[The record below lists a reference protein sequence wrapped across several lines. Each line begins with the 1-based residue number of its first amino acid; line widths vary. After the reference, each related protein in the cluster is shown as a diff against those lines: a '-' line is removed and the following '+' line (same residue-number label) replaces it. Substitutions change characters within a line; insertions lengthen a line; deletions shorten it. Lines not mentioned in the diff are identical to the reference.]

1 MKKINIFIEKLNV
14 EAVPGVLVV
23 CAALVLCPPPRGVW
37 PCPRTREGS
46 PGQPPCASSSSQS
59 SATLAW
65 GSGPLWIGRPLL
77 HFAGLALSPAQ
88 GSGLCA
94 LCPQARGLHDAVS
107 AERCHAVLFQQ
118 EEEGEDSDMPSG
130 PQGASHKLPS
140 APAWHHFPSR
150 YADVGCTGLRDA
162 HEENPESILDEH
174 VQRVMRTP
182 GCQSPGP
189 GHRSPDSAHVP
200 KIGVLGGAMPGH
212 GKHAPKLGAKLDP
225 TGLHLHR
232 HGHHHGHHGAARPK
246 EPAEAEAARRVPG
259 SFAWGPELHGHAAK
273 PRSHVESTG
282 APPAGGDGLA
292 YG

>member
-1 MKKINIFIEKLNV
+1 
-14 EAVPGVLVV
+14 
-23 CAALVLCPPPRGVW
+23 
-37 PCPRTREGS
+37 
-46 PGQPPCASSSSQS
+46 
-59 SATLAW
+59 
-65 GSGPLWIGRPLL
+65 
-77 HFAGLALSPAQ
+77 
-88 GSGLCA
+88 
-94 LCPQARGLHDAVS
+94 
-107 AERCHAVLFQQ
+107 
-118 EEEGEDSDMPSG
+118 
-130 PQGASHKLPS
+130 
-140 APAWHHFPSR
+140 
-150 YADVGCTGLRDA
+150 
-162 HEENPESILDEH
+162 
-174 VQRVMRTP
+174 MRTP

>member
-1 MKKINIFIEKLNV
+1 MWKRCQV
-14 EAVPGVLVV
+14 SWQS
-23 CAALVLCPPPRGVW
+23 VW
-37 PCPRTREGS
+37 SCPRAWEGS
-46 PGQPPCASSSSQS
+46 PSQPTSAASSRSP
-59 SATLAW
+59 ATLARGHS
-65 GSGPLWIGRPLL
+65 GSGGPSCPSLAWLRPQLGAWA
-77 HFAGLALSPAQ
+77 FV
-88 GSGLCA
+88 CA
-94 LCPQARGLHDAVS
+94 LCPQAWGLHCAAS
-107 AERCHAVLFQQ
+107 AERCHAVLSQQ
-118 EEEGEDSDMPSG
+118 EEEGDDSDMPSG

-150 YADVGCTGLRDA
+150 YADVGCAGLRDA

-200 KIGVLGGAMPGH
+200 KIGVLGGAMPAH

-225 TGLHLHR
+225 AGLHLHR
-232 HGHHHGHHGAARPK
+232 HSHHHGHHGAARPK
-246 EPAEAEAARRVPG
+246 EPAEAEPARRVPG
-259 SFAWGPELHGHAAK
+259 SFAWGPELHSHTAK

-282 APPAGGDGLA
+282 APPTAGDSLA